1 MNRLPC
7 DKCNRGFKNKNSLG
21 SHQRSFHGIYKSKIE
36 HNVDS
41 NIFQRSEILR
51 MKNERLNRIRDTK
64 PICPL
69 CLMILSDRQE
79 LRSHLNHCDM
89 DLEDDIDRLKGLGG
103 DELQQMQDPDEVYA
117 CSKCNEGC
125 RTEDDLTDHIVMSH
139 PTCLNCGEVFSKTFQ
154 LDKHIKR
161 CKTEFDAENH
171 NNRNQ
176 AVCPFC
182 EEVLLNLYQLK
193 RHLKR
198 CDERM

>member
-7 DKCNRGFKNKNSLG
+7 DKCDRGFKNKNSLG
-21 SHQRSFHGIYKSKIE
+21 SHQRSFHGIYKSNPQ

-41 NIFQRSEILR
+41 NIFQRSEIIR
-51 MKNERLNRIRDTK
+51 MNNQRNNRDTR

-69 CLMILSDRQE
+69 CLMILPNRQE
-79 LRSHLNHCDM
+79 LRSHLKHCDM
-89 DLEDDIDRLKGLGG
+89 DLEDDIGRLQAFEG
-103 DELQQMQDPDEVYA
+103 DELQALQDPDDAYA
-117 CSKCNEGC
+117 CSECNEGC

-139 PTCLNCGEVFSKTFQ
+139 PTCLKCLEVFSKSSQ
-154 LDKHIKR
+154 LKKHVKR
-161 CKTEFDAENH
+161 CKAEFDTENH
-171 NNRNQ
+171 HNRNK

-193 RHLKR
+193 IHLKR